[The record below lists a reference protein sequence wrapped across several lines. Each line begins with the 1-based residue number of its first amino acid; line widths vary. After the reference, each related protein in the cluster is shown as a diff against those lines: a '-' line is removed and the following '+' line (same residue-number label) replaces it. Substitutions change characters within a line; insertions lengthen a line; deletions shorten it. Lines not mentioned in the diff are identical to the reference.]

1 MSVLLSS
8 GKGQF
13 MNKPNNSIPLRV
25 NNITKR
31 FYQGQKI
38 IEAVKKVNL
47 IVEKGDFIAIMG
59 PSGSGKSTLLHLIA
73 GLTNPDEG
81 SIEVNGKDI
90 FTMSDSQL
98 TKFRRKHIGLVF
110 QAYNLIPTL
119 TAKDNISLPII
130 LDSRLSNIE
139 KQLLGLLKDLEID
152 HLQSQ
157 RPDTMSGGEQ
167 QRVAI
172 ARALITNPSIILAD
186 EPTGNLDSINGQRI
200 CKILRTLC
208 DSQTRTIVMVTHEAQ
223 VAIWAKKI
231 VIMKDGQLIDSIN
244 TSEIKDFDS
253 LVDFYQSR
261 LAGTAS
267 LQ

>member
-1 MSVLLSS
+1 
-8 GKGQF
+8 
-13 MNKPNNSIPLRV
+13 MNRPSDSIPLRV
-25 NNITKR
+25 NNLTKR

-38 IEAVKKVNL
+38 IEAVKNVNL
-47 IVEKGDFIAIMG
+47 VVERGNFIAIMG

-73 GLTNPDEG
+73 GLTTPDEG
-81 SIEVNGKDI
+81 NVEIDGRDI
-90 FTMSDSQL
+90 FAMSDNKL

-119 TAKDNISLPII
+119 TAGDNISLPII
-130 LDSRLSNIE
+130 LDNYSSRIDE
-139 KQLLGLLKDLEID
+139 QVDGLLKDLEIE
-152 HLQSQ
+152 HVRSQ

-186 EPTGNLDSINGQRI
+186 EPTGNLDSVNGQKI
-200 CKILRTLC
+200 CKILRSLC
-208 DSQTRTIVMVTHEAQ
+208 DDQNRTIVMVTHEAQ

-244 TSEIKDFDS
+244 TTEIKNIDY
-253 LVDFYQSR
+253 LVEFYQDR
-261 LAGTAS
+261 LASTS
-267 LQ
+267 VPQ